1 MGMFGRFRPGG
12 GDHGYMANSGGNT
25 GSLMGGL
32 PRRPG
37 SQPPVTPLKGG
48 VGTPQDKRDP
58 NAVAS
63 ARQQGKRNNEIRDYN
78 NSKGIDI
85 DRINAAS
92 TKKSAMMNKYPAPG
106 AGNTEDQADKV
117 ARRKGWSY

>member
-1 MGMFGRFRPGG
+1 MNRPSGPPPRG
-12 GDHGYMANSGGNT
+12 NSNYGDLPKRPNSNQ
-25 GSLMGGL
+25 
-32 PRRPG
+32 PG
-37 SQPPVTPLKGG
+37 FNFDKPAGKL
-48 VGTPQDKRDP
+48 GTAADKWDP

-63 ARQQGKRNNEIRDYN
+63 ARQQGKRNNEIRNYN
-78 NSKGIDI
+78 NSKGADI